1 VVKLIY
7 ISRRL
12 YDFNRR
18 ENKALKIIVIIILL
32 ILFSILLKKHNRQV
46 KEALKVQENESSV
59 KDSNTKDSNID
70 ESDMGEGE
78 E

>member
-1 VVKLIY
+1 
-7 ISRRL
+7 L
-12 YDFNRR
+12 YDFNRK

-32 ILFSILLKKHNRQV
+32 ILFSILLKRHNRQV

-59 KDSNTKDSNID
+59 KDSNTKVSNID